1 MGRKEARTN
10 ERPLV
15 RLGQGDYTTDIT
27 ERDAERIPLSLYAV
41 AVLIVAAFCW
51 SAARANT
58 NQLGTNSR
66 VGPSQLD
73 GGHLGGGWRSPS
85 AQAPTAGGAR

>member
-1 MGRKEARTN
+1 MARKEARTD

-27 ERDAERIPLSLYAV
+27 ERDADRIPASLYAV
-41 AVLIVAAFCW
+41 AVLIIAAFCW

-66 VGPSQLD
+66 VGPLQLG